1 MPDKQEMR
9 AKARELLD
17 SPRGKQIMDDT
28 RRQRNTAE
36 DDFPGRGFKGGRKEP
51 VPEGLRG
58 TPRIRG
64 ERNSSIEPGVLDEA
78 YELAAARTPRKPVTE
93 PSGLRTVRRQVGP
106 MTEDTRRQTRRGVRG
121 EAPKFADGGKVR
133 GDGIC
138 QRGKTKGRLV

>member
-1 MPDKQEMR
+1 MPDKQKMR

-17 SPRGKQIMDDT
+17 SPRGREI
-28 RRQRNTAE
+28 RRNNEGFGNSKPFSNFTVK
-36 DDFPGRGFKGGRKEP
+36 GRYFGRDADGRRTP
-51 VPEGLRG
+51 VDEASRRVKPDSNLSADV
-58 TPRIRG
+58 IR
-64 ERNSSIEPGVLDEA
+64 EA
-78 YELAAARTPRKPVTE
+78 YELDAAKTPR
-93 PSGLRTVRRQVGP
+93 LRTLSSKQVGP

>member
-1 MPDKQEMR
+1 MPGKQEMR

-17 SPRGKQIMDDT
+17 SPRGKQIVDYT
-28 RRQRNTAE
+28 RISRH
-36 DDFPGRGFKGGRKEP
+36 KP
-51 VPEGLRG
+51 VPQGFRG
-58 TPRIRG
+58 IPRIRG
-64 ERNSSIEPGVLDEA
+64 ESHSPIEQDVLNEA
-78 YELAAARTPRKPVTE
+78 YELAAARRPVPTRGAMYKPRE
-93 PSGLRTVRRQVGP
+93 QVGP